1 MIWDRGKRPDYRVQ
15 FDPDDLIRGEPLSRL
30 FEDNPYSCYFK
41 IPDKLTLKTVVGY
54 MLGEQKRRFGRT
66 VLDDVPKL
74 NWGALSRH
82 AKTLVDF
89 YGIETVY
96 RAVAVAL
103 RESSYPFSFKLVG
116 EICQR
121 ISSISNE

>member
-1 MIWDRGKRPDYRVQ
+1 MIWDRGKRPDYQVKLN
-15 FDPDDLIRGEPLSRL
+15 PDDIIRGEPLSRL

-41 IPDKLTLKTVVGY
+41 IPDGLNLKKLVGY
-54 MLGEQKRRFGRT
+54 MLGGQRNLFGRT
-66 VLDDVPKL
+66 ILDDVPKL

-89 YGIETVY
+89 YGIELVY
-96 RAVAVAL
+96 RAAAVAL
-103 RESSYPFSFKLVG
+103 RESKHPFSFKMVS

-121 ISSISNE
+121 LSNASSE